1 MERLVGD
8 LLLLSKMQNPD
19 FTIEKEPISLLE
31 IMEEIIRNA
40 REIAKKKNIRIEF
53 SHEGT
58 EPVILGD
65 FDRIK
70 QMFMI
75 IFDNAIKF
83 SNENGSVFIK
93 IIKSDKIIVSI
104 RDQGIGIEESDLGNI
119 FEKFYKSN
127 LRQNASG
134 TGLGLAIAKQIV
146 LKHKGE
152 IDVKSKLGFG
162 TEFIFTF
169 PCYEFEE

>member
-1 MERLVGD
+1 MVDGVVRDEEKIRQYYDRMLSECKSMERLVGD

-53 SHEGT
+53 SHEGM

-93 IIKSDKIIVSI
+93 LLNRIK
-104 RDQGIGIEESDLGNI
+104 L
-119 FEKFYKSN
+119 
-127 LRQNASG
+127 
-134 TGLGLAIAKQIV
+134 
-146 LKHKGE
+146 
-152 IDVKSKLGFG
+152 
-162 TEFIFTF
+162 
-169 PCYEFEE
+169 